1 MPDNVTGGIIVMD
14 KHEGVSSFRV
24 IQIMRKMFN
33 TKKVGHT
40 GTLDPMATGVLPVLI
55 GRAVKASE
63 YVMSSEKTY
72 EGRMTL
78 GVETDTED
86 VTGTVLRRSDSIPTD
101 EAVISACKSFVGEI
115 SQIPP
120 MYSAIWVD
128 GRRMYE
134 IAREGG
140 TVEREPRNV
149 TVSRIDAEKVG
160 EREWAL
166 SVDCSKGTY
175 IRTLCADIGRKLGCG
190 AAMSALR
197 RVRSGAFTL
206 ENAHTIEELE
216 GMSVDERLSL
226 LLPVESA
233 FGDLDA
239 IELSDFFA
247 RLASCGAEIYLKK
260 IGKSFEPGTLLRL
273 RHGGEFFA
281 LGRVEEFEDGL
292 AIKPIKQ
299 F

>member
-14 KHEGVSSFRV
+14 KHEGVSSFRI
-24 IQIMRKMFN
+24 IQILRKMFN

-63 YVMSSEKTY
+63 FVMSGEKTY
-72 EGRMTL
+72 EARMLL

-86 VTGTVLRRSDSIPTD
+86 ITGTVLRRSDDIPPD
-101 EAVISACKSFVGEI
+101 AAVEAACARFVGDI
-115 SQIPP
+115 MQIPP
-120 MYSAIWVD
+120 MYSAIWQD
-128 GRRMYE
+128 GRRLHE

-140 TVEREPRNV
+140 VVEREPRPI
-149 TVSRIDAEKVG
+149 TISRIDARRVG

-175 IRTLCADIGRKLGCG
+175 IRTLCADIGRTLECG
-190 AAMSALR
+190 AAMSSLR
-197 RVRSGAFTL
+197 RVRSGSFTL

-216 GMSVDERLSL
+216 GLSFEERCSL
-226 LLPVESA
+226 LLPVEDA
-233 FGDLDA
+233 FADICAVDLP
-239 IELSDFFA
+239 DFFYK
-247 RLASCGAEIYLKK
+247 LASCGAEIYLKK
-260 IGKSFEPGTLLRL
+260 IGANFEVGTLVRL
-273 RHGGEFFA
+273 RHRQSFFA
-281 LGRVEEFEDGL
+281 LGQVAEFDDGL
-292 AIKPIKQ
+292 AIKPIRQ